1 MSKFWELLEDS
12 VIIQALL
19 TLGVWTAIIVMVII
33 GREIP
38 DILSAGGYTILGF
51 WFGSKAAAQV
61 SKVAAQLR
69 TPQP

>member
-1 MSKFWELLEDS
+1 MEKFWQLLEDS
-12 VIIQALL
+12 VIIQAVL
-19 TLGVWTAIIVMVII
+19 TLGVWTAIIVLVVI

-61 SKVAAQLR
+61 SKIAAAQR
-69 TPQP
+69 SG